1 MQNLPKAEV
10 KIMDKLA
17 KRLREDAERIDATI
31 SPELDERISASL
43 RAVTPARAA
52 DERRPVRSW
61 TFWLASSLTGAAA
74 AIVLLV
80 GLNMRDTSVETAP
93 VAANSTIPNIVEVP
107 VFDLHAETAVLTS
120 PLSEELEA
128 LQSDLRKAEEKLRE
142 DIGL

>member
-1 MQNLPKAEV
+1 MQSLLEAKV
-10 KIMDKLA
+10 KPMDKLA
-17 KRLREDAERIDATI
+17 KRLREDAEKIDATI
-31 SPELDERISASL
+31 STELDARISASL
-43 RAVTPARAA
+43 RAVTPERSVDA
-52 DERRPVRSW
+52 RRPARSW

-80 GLNMRDTSVETAP
+80 GLNMRDAPVETTP
-93 VAANSTIPNIVEVP
+93 VVANGTIPNIVEVP

>member
-1 MQNLPKAEV
+1 MRNLPKAEV

-31 SPELDERISASL
+31 SPELDARIDASL
-43 RAVTPARAA
+43 RAVTPARPA
-52 DERRPVRSW
+52 DERRPARSW

-80 GLNMRDTSVETAP
+80 GLNMGDAPVETPP
-93 VAANSTIPNIVEVP
+93 VVANSTIPNIVEVP